1 MIPLAYY
8 HEINIQGVKMIRER
22 RPCDAY
28 LYLEDTIYND
38 TLLRLDFRYGDRTFS
53 PHGSDGI
60 KKIIFREQE
69 NGQTVIHYFQRNSTA
84 EKQAIRLLQKAGLQC
99 VSDSHFKL
107 SPIAPEKTLP
117 SGSAVTGKCYWKS
130 LSYQVIRTRS
140 HTIFRISG

>member
-1 MIPLAYY
+1 
-8 HEINIQGVKMIRER
+8 MIRER

-84 EKQAIRLLQKAGLQC
+84 EKQAIRLLQKPDYN
-99 VSDSHFKL
+99 VSVIPISNYRL
-107 SPIAPEKTLP
+107 SLPKKTLP